1 MTPRQY
7 KEANGKIYPVIVVIL
22 GYFVAT
28 LLAHVLIVGG
38 GNIRTFAQLIAAIL
52 ALIVSTVL
60 FITKKE
66 TKTCAVGLMAS
77 SAAAYTVICLF
88 NSTQGTYVYAIPILF
103 SAMAFFNIR
112 LVVLGNAVIL
122 VANIFRIL
130 LSWSNDSAVQT
141 AAFVSMLS
149 ILLMAF
155 ASISTIK
162 LLIKFNTENMES
174 IQEAAAVQEESNT
187 KMSLVAGSIIKHFE
201 EAMEMV
207 GNLKDCVD
215 TNNFAM
221 NNIADS
227 TESTAESIQKQAEM
241 CGEIQSGIGV
251 TENRI
256 VEIRAASDR
265 TIDTLEEGNREVT
278 VLKDQAENVA
288 RISNE
293 TVEVIEK
300 LTQQVNE
307 VQGFVGTILNIS
319 NQTNLLALNASI
331 EAARAGE
338 AGRGFAVVAEEIR
351 QLSEQTKDA
360 SNHITQII
368 EELNKGTKQAN
379 ISIEES
385 AQSVNEQ
392 NEMIRNT
399 QKRFED
405 INNDMRELSQNIQE
419 TEESMKMIVE
429 STNTISDN
437 ISQLSASS
445 EEVAAA
451 SSEGLRTSETA
462 VDNMNTCKVI
472 LESICMLAHDLNDTN
487 PGNQP
492 KED

>member
-1 MTPRQY
+1 MTPKQYRQ
-7 KEANGKIYPVIVVIL
+7 ANGKIFPVIIVIL
-22 GYFVAT
+22 GYFIVTLGAFVA
-28 LLAHVLIVGG
+28 VSGG
-38 GNIRTFAQLIAAIL
+38 GNPRTYVQLVTAIV
-52 ALIVSTVL
+52 AVIVSSVM
-60 FITKKE
+60 FFTKRD
-66 TKTCAVGLMAS
+66 TKACAIALLSS
-77 SAAAYTVICLF
+77 SAVAYAVICLF
-88 NSTQGTYVYAIPILF
+88 NTTPGTYVYAIPILF
-103 SAMAFFNIR
+103 ATMAYLNMR
-112 LVVLGNAVIL
+112 MVALGNVVIFVSNVL
-122 VANIFRIL
+122 RIL
-130 LSWSNDSAVQT
+130 INWSNDSATQT
-141 AAFVSMLS
+141 AAVVSLLT
-149 ILLMAF
+149 IVLMAF
-155 ASISTIK
+155 ASYSATK
-162 LLIKFNTENMES
+162 LLITFNAENMDS
-174 IQEAAAVQEESNT
+174 IQKAAALQEESNK
-187 KMSLVAGSIIKHFE
+187 KMSLVAGNIIRHFG

-207 GNLKDCVD
+207 DNLKNCVD

-227 TESTAESIQKQAEM
+227 TESTADSISKQAEM
-241 CGEIQSGIGV
+241 CSDIQSGIGV
-251 TENRI
+251 TESRI
-256 VEIRAASDR
+256 EAILEASDR
-265 TIDTLEEGNREVT
+265 TIGTLEEGNKEIFQ
-278 VLKDQAENVA
+278 LKAQAENVA

-293 TVEVIEK
+293 TVEVIER

-368 EELNKGTKQAN
+368 GELNQGTKQAN

-392 NEMIRNT
+392 NEMITNT

-405 INNDMRELSQNIQE
+405 INRDMHNLSQNIQE

-429 STNTISDN
+429 STNIISDN

-462 VDNMNTCKVI
+462 VENMNTCKQI
-472 LESICMLAHDLNDTN
+472 LESIHMLAQDLNAST
-487 PGNQP
+487 P
-492 KED
+492 EA

>member
-7 KEANGKIYPVIVVIL
+7 REANGKIFPVIVVIL
-22 GYFVAT
+22 GYFILT
-28 LLAHVLIVGG
+28 LTAFIALSGG
-38 GNIRTFAQLIAAIL
+38 TVKTFSQ
-52 ALIVSTVL
+52 LIVSVLVVIVSAVL
-60 FITKKE
+60 FFTKRD
-66 TKTCAVGLMAS
+66 TKTCAVGMMAS
-77 SAAAYTVICLF
+77 SAVAYTVICLF
-88 NSTQGTYVYAIPILF
+88 NSTPGTYVYAIPILF
-103 SAMAFFNIR
+103 AAMAYLNMR
-112 LVVLGNAVIL
+112 LVVLGNIVL
-122 VANIFRIL
+122 FVANILRVML
-130 LSWSNDSAVQT
+130 TWSNDSAVQT
-141 AAFVSMLS
+141 SAVVSMLS
-149 ILLMAF
+149 ILLMMF
-155 ASISTIK
+155 ASINATR
-162 LLIKFNTENMES
+162 LLRKFNAENMES
-174 IQEAAAVQEESNT
+174 IQEAAAIQEDSNK

-201 EAMEMV
+201 EAMDMV
-207 GNLKDCVD
+207 ENLKECVD

-278 VLKDQAENVA
+278 VLKNQAENVA

-293 TVEVIEK
+293 TVEVIER

-392 NEMIRNT
+392 NEMICNT

-405 INNDMRELSQNIQE
+405 INKDMRELSKNILE

-487 PGNQP
+487 PGNQ
-492 KED
+492 D